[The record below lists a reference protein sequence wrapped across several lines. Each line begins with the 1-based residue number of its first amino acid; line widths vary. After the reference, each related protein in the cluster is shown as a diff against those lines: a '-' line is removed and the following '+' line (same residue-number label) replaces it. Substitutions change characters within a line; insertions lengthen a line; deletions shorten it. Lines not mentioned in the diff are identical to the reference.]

1 MHFIPAL
8 LVGKCILYLHFY
20 LEVQRSAK
28 KCKEVQRSAKKCIF
42 YPAKFGTF
50 VNKISM
56 AIGMRIHTK
65 SAGHIFSSFFG
76 FVK

>member
-1 MHFIPAL
+1 MVRYGISYEIFI
-8 LVGKCILYLHFY
+8 
-20 LEVQRSAK
+20 
-28 KCKEVQRSAKKCIF
+28 
-42 YPAKFGTF
+42 KFGTF